1 MIYSYYGNYDE
12 KIQPK
17 NSVVNFM
24 IDEYLKNEVQKL
36 TLLVSK
42 EIGRNLE
49 KEIEGEVKQLKVLNN
64 NFRELLKVLK
74 NKDKEQI
81 EMEEVRKKVE
91 KTLNKQ
97 RMEK

>member
-36 TLLVSK
+36 ALLVSK

-74 NKDKEQI
+74 NKDKEQK

>member
-1 MIYSYYGNYDE
+1 M
-12 KIQPK
+12 
-17 NSVVNFM
+17 
-24 IDEYLKNEVQKL
+24 
-36 TLLVSK
+36 
-42 EIGRNLE
+42 E

>member
-36 TLLVSK
+36 ALLVSK